1 VNKLLVDVKLKLKKR
16 PKFPLEAENITPDK
30 FAGKPAAE
38 IMKLTI
44 YHGNEEKKIRDFFDV
59 SGNGGEVNDTKIIID
74 GDLSNV
80 KRIGEKMTGGEIII
94 NSNVGMHVGNNMSG
108 GKILVNGN
116 ADDWAGAML
125 KGGELEITGNAGHYV
140 GAAYRGFWKG
150 MENGIIKVKGK
161 IGNEALSWANG
172 SKPSKR
178 FPKLICGGAG
188 SFLGVHSHGGTIIVE
203 GDCDRC
209 IGADQVRGTIIV
221 KGKISRILPSYKKLG
236 QVKEIELMNGE
247 IIEGKFTEYSGDH
260 SVEKNHSKIDKKTGK
275 ISNSSNGRLFVAA

>member
-1 VNKLLVDVKLKLKKR
+1 MNKLLVDVKLKLKKR

-125 KGGELEITGNAGHYV
+125 KGGELEINGDAGHYV
-140 GAAYRGFWKG
+140 GAAYRGYWQG
-150 MENGIIKVKGK
+150 MEDGVIKVKGK
-161 IGNEALSWANG
+161 VGNESMLWARN
-172 SKPSKR
+172 SKGANKW
-178 FPKLICGGAG
+178 PKLICGSAA
-188 SFLGVHSHGGTIIVE
+188 SFLGMHNHGGTIIVE

-209 IGADQVRGTIIV
+209 TGADQAWGNIV
-221 KGKISRILPSYKKLG
+221 IKGKVSRRLPSYKKVG
-236 QVKEIELMNGE
+236 EVNIVELPNGDK
-247 IIEGKFTEYSGDH
+247 INGKFIEYSGDH
-260 SVEKNHSKIDKKTGK
+260 SVRKET
-275 ISNSSNGRLFVAA
+275 NGRLFIAV